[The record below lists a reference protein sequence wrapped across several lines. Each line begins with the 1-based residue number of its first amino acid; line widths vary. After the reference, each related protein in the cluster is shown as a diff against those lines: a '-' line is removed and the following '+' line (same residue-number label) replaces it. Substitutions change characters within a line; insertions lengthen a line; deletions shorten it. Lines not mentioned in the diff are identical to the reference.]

1 MSTLWPFDDLFDI
14 SIPTSGSEFD
24 ILTTAFVSAIVPFL
38 VITCGI
44 QLFCWV
50 CCSSHGK
57 KGAKTKIGKQRD
69 PRHTAEAQ
77 RWLRQ
82 AIHDRQAALNDHLAD
97 NPAYEW
103 VCFKCQ
109 QAAEKALKA
118 ALIVTT
124 TSIPKP
130 ATHDLRQFMVPLAD
144 DEQLDN
150 LITDLQNCI
159 GFVSSMRYPDKH
171 PYPKV
176 PRDAFTKEQA
186 EQALCIMDALLEHVQ
201 DYYVDDKS

>member
-109 QAAEKALKA
+109 QVNPSIKWSL
-118 ALIVTT
+118 LIIVTMLYFLNFEFIRT
-124 TSIPKP
+124 T
-130 ATHDLRQFMVPLAD
+130 
-144 DEQLDN
+144 
-150 LITDLQNCI
+150 C
-159 GFVSSMRYPDKH
+159 SSSLGTLPIYSVLYTFGDK
-171 PYPKV
+171 
-176 PRDAFTKEQA
+176 
-186 EQALCIMDALLEHVQ
+186 
-201 DYYVDDKS
+201 